1 MGTSNESTASD
12 FTLVGPFSHTG
23 PHLAFFFLMATM
35 FITGLLG
42 NTILIFLI
50 STDSRLHT
58 PMYFLLSH
66 LSLLDIGFPLVTI
79 LKMVANFL
87 QGENSISFGECAA
100 QMFFFM
106 FMGVSEGVL
115 LSLMSYDRYVAV
127 CHPLHYQVLM
137 RGQVCLVMVG
147 SSWLAG
153 ALVASI
159 QTSISLQFPYCA
171 SHTVDHFFCELP
183 ALLKLSYRDT
193 SAYEL
198 ALSISAVLILLLPVS
213 HLHLL
218 WPRAF
223 ATCSS
228 QVAVVGLFYGA
239 AVFMYRVP
247 GSYHSPQ
254 QDNEVSLFYSLIT
267 PTLNPYSLRN
277 REVRMA
283 LIKVTSRANF
293 GAKL

>member
-198 ALSISAVLILLLPVS
+198 ALSISA
-213 HLHLL
+213 
-218 WPRAF
+218 AF